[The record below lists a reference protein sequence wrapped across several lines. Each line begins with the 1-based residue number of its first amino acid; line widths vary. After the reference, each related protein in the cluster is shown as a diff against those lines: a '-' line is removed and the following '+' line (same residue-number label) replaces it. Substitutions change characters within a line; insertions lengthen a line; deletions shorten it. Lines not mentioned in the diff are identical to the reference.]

1 MKNIITLLSFA
12 LLIILASSCGDGK
25 EWPQPSI
32 QLVPVYEITG
42 ISGAGAPSEVDLYR
56 TVNLVIVFKNANTPL
71 AYYTTDFQDASDETN
86 YHVTAMVENQ
96 VTLED
101 GTSAKEVV
109 VYSLEADKTTG
120 AGTLTVTTTGAT
132 GNTSEKSYTVS
143 SVQETEKYN

>member
-12 LLIILASSCGDGK
+12 LLTILASSCGDGK

-71 AYYTTDFQDASDETN
+71 AYYTTDFQDTSDETN
-86 YHVTAMVENQ
+86 YHVTATVENQ

-101 GTSAKEVV
+101 GTTAKEVV
-109 VYSLEADKTTG
+109 LYSLEADKTTG
-120 AGTLTVTTTGAT
+120 AGTLTVTTTDAA